1 MITELMVWLAALTL
15 RHEIAV
21 LTVIFA
27 VCLGYELA
35 GHGPQH
41 RRLPL
46 RRSMWQALRT
56 TGAVGALAIVAAHL
70 IVGTACSLIAGQGI
84 DLLIVVAA
92 GMATGAAWRRLRI
105 RKQPHTGTIRASS
118 V

>member
-27 VCLGYELA
+27 ACLGHELA
-35 GHGPQH
+35 GRAPQH

-46 RRSMWQALRT
+46 WRPMWQALRT
-56 TGAVGALAIVAAHL
+56 TGAVGALTIVAAHL
-70 IVGTACSLIAGQGI
+70 IVGSACSLIAGQGS
-84 DLLIVVAA
+84 DLLIVVAVC
-92 GMATGAAWRRLRI
+92 MAAGAAWRRLRI
-105 RKQPHTGTIRASS
+105 RKQPHTGTIRAGS